1 MAYGFVIT
9 TGDADLRLSERL
21 FNLIAEVRVE
31 QDMSKPTKFAVRFE
45 EDICDGD
52 RQALSATEIE
62 PGTKV
67 AVLVPGSDDSLVCL
81 VQGQVTKFK
90 SSAVTGGPGSWLEIH
105 GEDLRAALS
114 RETVTATWAGT
125 AAGIAESVFAMHAI
139 ESEVK
144 DCETPAF
151 GTEEGQRTHNQSG
164 PDLQLLE
171 ALARMLGYEFWFSYT
186 ATASPTGSF
195 VIEPKAMFKPSP
207 DYDTAGGGV
216 TFPVPSIDLLGPG
229 EVKTLRLDVAEG
241 CCRTVT
247 SFRIDVDVEKATMAV
262 VNGHDDLNGEED
274 SSETADPRTPSDP
287 SATRRPEFF
296 HCQRTI
302 SDPGAGSAAERAD
315 ENRAVIAEEGWFV
328 TAAASTSAHLMEG
341 VVQAHDIVAVEGNG
355 FVHSGRYHV
364 SKVVHVVN
372 GWGHLMDLSLRRN
385 ALPEAAYA

>member
-114 RETVTATWAGT
+114 RETVTATWTGT

-151 GTEEGQRTHNQSG
+151 GPKRASAPTTSQAPISSCSRLWPGCSAMNSG
-164 PDLQLLE
+164 S
-171 ALARMLGYEFWFSYT
+171 A
-186 ATASPTGSF
+186 
-195 VIEPKAMFKPSP
+195 
-207 DYDTAGGGV
+207 
-216 TFPVPSIDLLGPG
+216 
-229 EVKTLRLDVAEG
+229 TLR
-241 CCRTVT
+241 R
-247 SFRIDVDVEKATMAV
+247 
-262 VNGHDDLNGEED
+262 
-274 SSETADPRTPSDP
+274 P
-287 SATRRPEFF
+287 RRPD
-296 HCQRTI
+296 R
-302 SDPGAGSAAERAD
+302 S
-315 ENRAVIAEEGWFV
+315 
-328 TAAASTSAHLMEG
+328 
-341 VVQAHDIVAVEGNG
+341 
-355 FVHSGRYHV
+355 
-364 SKVVHVVN
+364 
-372 GWGHLMDLSLRRN
+372 
-385 ALPEAAYA
+385 